1 MRQSSAL
8 CALLLVTLMMAAQV
22 TAADLR
28 PQQISSENDDNARR
42 MYIVGLKQPSLA
54 MQLALDSLQAAA
66 STSSSSSS
74 SSNSDPTSAS
84 QPSSGVAAAMAS
96 AAAAQ
101 HVSML
106 TAQAQSVASRA
117 LGAAAG
123 QKLRALYTHSYAGF
137 AAGPLTEQEVQDLQR
152 SPEVA
157 RVVPARTFKLQMIS
171 TPSLLGLTQPSGA
184 FQGKQQRT
192 VWRCKALQGSRI
204 ENLLSCA
211 SLNGGKCRLELP
223 AINLSGAGVHES
235 PVQSGMSGPGVAKSL
250 HSFTTETHQL
260 LHSRDSC
267 PSTHC
272 CLSPRA
278 HPLQNT
284 LRDPFALIVGD
295 SMHYYASSIA
305 PLTRFNLTWPSA

>member
-1 MRQSSAL
+1 
-8 CALLLVTLMMAAQV
+8 MMAAQV

-28 PQQISSENDDNARR
+28 PQQISAEKDDNARR

-74 SSNSDPTSAS
+74 SSSSNADPAS
-84 QPSSGVAAAMAS
+84 PRQPSSDVAAAMAS

-204 ENLLSCA
+204 ENRCL
-211 SLNGGKCRLELP
+211 
-223 AINLSGAGVHES
+223 VH
-235 PVQSGMSGPGVAKSL
+235 L
-250 HSFTTETHQL
+250 
-260 LHSRDSC
+260 
-267 PSTHC
+267 
-272 CLSPRA
+272 
-278 HPLQNT
+278 
-284 LRDPFALIVGD
+284 
-295 SMHYYASSIA
+295 
-305 PLTRFNLTWPSA
+305 